1 MHFLRRA
8 FPALC
13 ACAVMGLPAH
23 LVAQDDAGT
32 ITGTVADS
40 ATGAPIEAATVY
52 LKGFLLR
59 ATTNARGEFR
69 LFPVARGPQVVTVVM
84 VGYRAKNAAVQVTA
98 GQVVSAAV
106 VLAPALVELPGL
118 VVTASGSQESQSE
131 SPVSIA
137 VVPGNEILDRNVV
150 TADEALRFVPG
161 VSFNNKDMSIRGS
174 SGVADGVGSRV
185 AQLLDGHPI
194 LSPDGGQLDF
204 TTIPLLDLERV
215 EVVKGAYSSLYGS
228 SALGGVVNMITKP
241 IATEPQ
247 TAFRAAVGVYQ
258 TPDQYKFTDG
268 TLARAG
274 VGVQHSRVIR
284 GVGVRGFG
292 GYSHDDGYTDNDQS
306 KQAVFKV
313 KLGST
318 EGSPRPWDAYAL
330 YSWHSYDQFFIWQD
344 SANRFVE
351 RPESAGDHDLEH
363 TLLTG
368 ATVLPM
374 VRAHTLV
381 QVNPYVNFDSQRNQ
395 APDTSSSAAPG
406 AVIENYHDAVKI
418 GSSATLIFT
427 PGNSR
432 VLTTGIDGGY
442 THVTSNFLGGR
453 NIGDVAGFAQ
463 YEFRPVGRLKLVAG
477 ARLDFHQA
485 EGATGEVVP
494 SPKLSAVISASPGAT
509 FRASIGRGYR
519 APSAIEQ
526 FVNTTQR
533 GFHVI
538 PNFDLLGEK
547 AWSGELGVTSSHGR
561 FWLDA
566 SVFQNNYDDLIAPAA
581 AGLFT
586 FQFQNISR
594 ARVRGL
600 EAGLRVSV
608 VRDYLDIQGSYLFLD
623 SEDLDTGESLP
634 YRSKHTATGTFNMFR
649 NRVGVDVQFRSA
661 PDVVLQYPFDE
672 WNNVTLV
679 DLRLSQRLFGAEF
692 QFKVN
697 NLFQVQYVDGQERYP
712 GAPRN
717 FMLTVLHGI

>member
-1 MHFLRRA
+1 M
-8 FPALC
+8 
-13 ACAVMGLPAH
+13 
-23 LVAQDDAGT
+23 
-32 ITGTVADS
+32 
-40 ATGAPIEAATVY
+40 
-52 LKGFLLR
+52 
-59 ATTNARGEFR
+59 
-69 LFPVARGPQVVTVVM
+69 
-84 VGYRAKNAAVQVTA
+84 
-98 GQVVSAAV
+98 
-106 VLAPALVELPGL
+106 
-118 VVTASGSQESQSE
+118 
-131 SPVSIA
+131 
-137 VVPGNEILDRNVV
+137 
-150 TADEALRFVPG
+150 
-161 VSFNNKDMSIRGS
+161 
-174 SGVADGVGSRV
+174 
-185 AQLLDGHPI
+185 
-194 LSPDGGQLDF
+194 
-204 TTIPLLDLERV
+204 
-215 EVVKGAYSSLYGS
+215 
-228 SALGGVVNMITKP
+228 
-241 IATEPQ
+241 
-247 TAFRAAVGVYQ
+247 
-258 TPDQYKFTDG
+258 
-268 TLARAG
+268 
-274 VGVQHSRVIR
+274 
-284 GVGVRGFG
+284 
-292 GYSHDDGYTDNDQS
+292 
-306 KQAVFKV
+306 
-313 KLGST
+313 
-318 EGSPRPWDAYAL
+318 
-330 YSWHSYDQFFIWQD
+330 
-344 SANRFVE
+344 
-351 RPESAGDHDLEH
+351 
-363 TLLTG
+363 TG